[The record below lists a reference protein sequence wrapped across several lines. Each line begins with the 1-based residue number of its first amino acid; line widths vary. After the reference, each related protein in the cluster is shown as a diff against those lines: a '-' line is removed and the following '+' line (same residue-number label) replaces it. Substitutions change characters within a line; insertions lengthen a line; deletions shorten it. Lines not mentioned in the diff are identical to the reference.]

1 MPSTEPPPLYLYRP
15 HAIAYA
21 GTVVTLRATLA
32 KRAPVHSGDLPATMW
47 HSVLPG
53 TRFKLVDET
62 DDNDHYRV
70 TPLDAPETAPP
81 VPVHLAYF
89 QDWST
94 YGNFG
99 DELSR
104 VIVEHLL
111 GPGYTLVDDAAQA
124 AHKLVAIGSYLQYT
138 PDRAVV
144 FGTGVRTDPPT
155 EGGHDYTTLDVRAVR
170 GPRTRAFLMAKGIDV
185 PEVYGDPGLLLP
197 RFYTVRPVPA
207 LCNSIAVVPNLSQ
220 LDRYAHLPRAADVI
234 AANDP
239 PLHEDTYGA
248 ASAPHFVL
256 VSPIDP
262 WPLVVDRLCAC
273 KAVVSSSL
281 HGLVIADAYDR
292 PNVWLNEHT
301 LPEGEHKMH
310 DYFESQGRE
319 AACLRSLEAYNTDKL
334 YTGGNTLDLDRL
346 VAAFPFT

>member
-1 MPSTEPPPLYLYRP
+1 M
-15 HAIAYA
+15 
-21 GTVVTLRATLA
+21 
-32 KRAPVHSGDLPATMW
+32 
-47 HSVLPG
+47 
-53 TRFKLVDET
+53 
-62 DDNDHYRV
+62 
-70 TPLDAPETAPP
+70 
-81 VPVHLAYF
+81 
-89 QDWST
+89 
-94 YGNFG
+94 
-99 DELSR
+99 
-104 VIVEHLL
+104 EHLL

-124 AHKLVAIGSYLQYT
+124 EHELVAIGSYLQYT

-207 LCNSIAVVPNLSQ
+207 LCDAIAVVPNLSQ
-220 LDRYAHLPRAADVI
+220 LDRYAYLPRAADVV
-234 AANDP
+234 AKVGDSVD
-239 PLHEDTYGA
+239 EDTERVT
-248 ASAPHFVL
+248 APRFVL

-281 HGLVIADAYDR
+281 HGLVIADAYGR
-292 PNVWLNEHT
+292 PNVWLNEHA

-310 DYFESQGRE
+310 DYFESQGRQ
-319 AACLRSLEAYNTDKL
+319 AVCVRSLEEYTTDKL

-346 VAAFPFT
+346 VAAFPLHEGRIEPS

>member
-1 MPSTEPPPLYLYRP
+1 MPSTETPLYLYRP
-15 HAIAYA
+15 HTIADA
-21 GTVVTLRATLA
+21 DTVVTLRATLA

-47 HSVLPG
+47 HRVLPG

-70 TPLDAPETAPP
+70 TALDTPETAPP

-89 QDWST
+89 HDWSK

-111 GPGYTLVDDAAQA
+111 GPGYTLVDDVAQA
-124 AHKLVAIGSYLQYT
+124 EHTLVAIGSYLQYT

-207 LCNSIAVVPNLSQ
+207 LCDAIAVVPNLSQ
-220 LDRYAHLPRAADVI
+220 LDRYAHLPRAADVV
-234 AANDP
+234 AAARRRVD
-239 PLHEDTYGA
+239 EDTD
-248 ASAPHFVL
+248 SVTVPRFVL

-281 HGLVIADAYDR
+281 HGLVIADAYGR

-319 AACLRSLEAYNTDKL
+319 PECVRSLAAYTADKL

-346 VAAFPFT
+346 AEAFPFA

>member
-1 MPSTEPPPLYLYRP
+1 MLMSPPLYLYRP
-15 HAIAYA
+15 HTIADA

-47 HSVLPG
+47 HRVLPG
-53 TRFKLVDET
+53 TRFKLVDEE
-62 DDNDHYRV
+62 DYNDHYRV
-70 TPLDAPETAPP
+70 TTLDASETTPP

-89 QDWST
+89 QDWSK

-207 LCNSIAVVPNLSQ
+207 LNDAIAVVPNLSQ
-220 LDRYAHLPRAADVI
+220 LDRYAHLPKAADVV
-234 AANDP
+234 AAVGECID
-239 PLHEDTYGA
+239 EDTD
-248 ASAPHFVL
+248 SVTVPRFVL

-281 HGLVIADAYDR
+281 HGLVIADAYGR

-310 DYFESQGRE
+310 DYFESQGRQ
-319 AACLRSLEAYNTDKL
+319 AVCVRSLDTYTSEKL
-334 YTGGNTLDLDRL
+334 YTDGNTLDLDRL
-346 VAAFPFT
+346 VEAFPFV